1 MTNGLKNNLKTRL
14 PMKYYRLLGVD
25 RLATVEE
32 IKAAYRALA
41 MKYHPDRNIG
51 NEEEAE
57 RTFKEI
63 QKAYETLMER
73 RSMFTP
79 NLQNLRSHTVNV
91 NKEEE

>member
-1 MTNGLKNNLKTRL
+1 
-14 PMKYYRLLGVD
+14 MKYYRLLGVD
-25 RLATVEE
+25 RFATVEE

-63 QKAYETLMER
+63 KKAYDVLMER
-73 RSMFTP
+73 RAMFTP
-79 NLQNLRSHTVNV
+79 NLNNLKSKKVETDTQEQ
-91 NKEEE
+91 EEE